1 MNKIKQ
7 VLRPKANP
15 SNEKN
20 VGFSKDTKGIKY
32 PPKNNIAT
40 NVDIKIIEAYSAK
53 KNITK
58 GTEECSVKNPA
69 TSSDSASGKSKGALL
84 VSAITEIKNIKESGN
99 NGIIYQTLIWA

>member
-53 KNITK
+53 KNITN
-58 GTEECSVKNPA
+58 GTLECSVKKPA
-69 TSSDSASGKSKGALL
+69 TNSLSASGKSKGALF
-84 VSAITEIKNIKESGN
+84 VSAIIEIKNIKDNGS
-99 NGIIYQTLIWA
+99 NGIIYQVLI